1 MKKQITIEEV
11 FELVEFT
18 YDYAH
23 GGGWVVSSVK
33 GDVRGDV
40 YGNVGGDVGV
50 GVGGGVGGGGGV
62 GVGGNVYGHVYG
74 NVYGNVYADVSGSIS
89 GDVRGT
95 INGKQWQYVETP
107 RQKVERLIKETG
119 STELIEAFNQLE
131 DNS

>member
-11 FELVEFT
+11 FELVAFT
-18 YDYAH
+18 YDHAH

-40 YGNVGGDVGV
+40 YGNVGGDVG
-50 GVGGGVGGGGGV
+50 GGRGV
-62 GVGGNVYGHVYG
+62 GVGGNVYGSVYG
-74 NVYGNVYADVSGSIS
+74 NVHGNIYAAVSGSIS

>member
-40 YGNVGGDVGV
+40 YGNVDG
-50 GVGGGVGGGGGV
+50 
-62 GVGGNVYGHVYG
+62 GVGGNVRRDVGGDVGGYVGGDVYG
-74 NVYGNVYADVSGSIS
+74 NVGGDVGGNVG
-89 GDVRGT
+89 GDVLGT
-95 INGKQWQYVETP
+95 IDGKQWQYVETP
-107 RQKVERLIKETG
+107 RQKVERLIKATG
-119 STELIEAFNQLE
+119 NTELIEAFNQLE
-131 DNS
+131 DN